1 MIRQP
6 PDISVVMSVYNN
18 AETLPA
24 ALNSILTQEGVT
36 LEFIVMN
43 DGSTDGSAAI
53 LDEAARQD
61 SRLRI
66 VHQENTGLTRALITG
81 CALATAP
88 WIARQDA
95 DDISLLGRLKA
106 QLNRALQADK
116 PIMVGCGAECR
127 APGQEFMF
135 SVLPPTGPDEF
146 RKRILCDGQ
155 NIGPHGSLFCSRHA
169 YEAVGG
175 YRPQFYYAQD
185 LDLRMRLAAHGRVV
199 SIPEVLYAYT
209 FSPDSISAH
218 AIKRQVEFRRLIQA
232 ASAARSR
239 GKADETYLAQAE
251 QLSQAIHADKDLPQQ
266 YFAGNYFIGACL
278 LRNNPRQ
285 AVPYLRQALAC
296 RPWSLRALL
305 RLSQAVWRRRH
316 FMPI

>member
-1 MIRQP
+1 MKSA

-18 AETLPA
+18 ADTLLA
-24 ALNSILTQEGVT
+24 ALNSILTQEGVA
-36 LEFIVMN
+36 LEFIVVN

-53 LDEAARQD
+53 LDEAALQD

-95 DDISLLGRLKA
+95 DDISLPGRLQA
-106 QLNRALQADK
+106 QLNRALQANQ
-116 PIMVGCGAECR
+116 PVMVSCGAEYR
-127 APGQEFMF
+127 APCREFMF
-135 SVLPPTGPDEF
+135 TVLPPTGPDEL
-146 RKRILCDGQ
+146 RKRILYDGH
-155 NIGPHGSLFCSRHA
+155 NVGPHGSLFCSRRA

-209 FSPDSISAH
+209 FSPDTISTYASRH
-218 AIKRQVEFRRLIQA
+218 QAKFRRLIQA
-232 ASAARSR
+232 ASGARSR
-239 GKADETYLAQAE
+239 GESEKTILERAE
-251 QLSQAIHADKDLPQQ
+251 QLSQKIRSQKSAPKN

-278 LRNNPRQ
+278 LRRNPQQ
-285 AVPYLRQALAC
+285 ALPYLRQALAC